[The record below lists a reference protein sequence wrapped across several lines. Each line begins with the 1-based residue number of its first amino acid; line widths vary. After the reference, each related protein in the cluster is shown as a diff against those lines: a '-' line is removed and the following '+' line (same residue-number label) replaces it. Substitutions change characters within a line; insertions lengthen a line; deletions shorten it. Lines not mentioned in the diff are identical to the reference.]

1 MAKAR
6 RNMAA
11 SVRARLLA
19 QSKESGQ
26 QFRLVL
32 TRYALERLLY
42 RLSLSAHAGRF
53 VLKGAM
59 LLTSWFDLPMRP
71 TRDIDLLGFGD
82 DDSEAM
88 LETFRD
94 ILAVEADDGV
104 QFDREA
110 LKVER
115 IRDHLAYGGVRL
127 RTRASIDGAL
137 VAVVIDIGFGDAI
150 EPGLEEIDYPVMLDQ
165 PAPRLRAY
173 AKETVIAEKF
183 QAMVDLGRANT
194 RMKDFFDI
202 WLMAQSFS
210 FDDDRLPQAIAA
222 TFARRNTAIPVDLPD
237 ALTQDFATDREKV
250 DQWTAFVRDI
260 SLDAGPLPD
269 VIERLA
275 VFLMPYAEAARR
287 L

>member
-1 MAKAR
+1 MSKAP
-6 RNMAA
+6 RNMGA

-26 QFRLVL
+26 QFQLVL

-42 RLSLSAHAGRF
+42 RLSLSPHAGRF
-53 VLKGAM
+53 ILKGAM

-71 TRDIDLLGFGD
+71 TRDVDLLGFGD
-82 DDSEAM
+82 ADSEAM
-88 LETFRD
+88 LETFREVFA
-94 ILAVEADDGV
+94 IEFDDGV
-104 QFDREA
+104 RFDRAA

-127 RTRASIDGAL
+127 RTTANIDGAV
-137 VAVVIDIGFGDAI
+137 VAVVIDVGFGDAI
-150 EPGLEEIDYPVMLDQ
+150 EPGAEEIDYPVMLDQ

-194 RMKDFFDI
+194 RLKDFFDI
-202 WLMAQSFS
+202 WLMTKSFS
-210 FDDDRLPQAIAA
+210 FEDERLAQAIAA
-222 TFARRNTAIPVDLPD
+222 TFARRETAIPQELPD
-237 ALTQDFATDREKV
+237 ALTQDFANDREKV
-250 DQWTAFVRDI
+250 VQWAAFTRDLAI
-260 SLDAGPLPD
+260 DAGPLSE
-269 VIERLA
+269 VVGRLA
-275 VFLMPYAEAARR
+275 DFLMPHAEAARR

>member
-1 MAKAR
+1 MAKPP
-6 RNMAA
+6 RNIGA

-19 QSKESGQ
+19 QAKESGQ
-26 QFRLVL
+26 QFQLVL

-42 RLSLSAHAGRF
+42 RLSVSAHAGRF
-53 VLKGAM
+53 ILKGAM

-104 QFDREA
+104 HFDRDA

-127 RTRASIDGAL
+127 RTKASIDGAL

-150 EPGLEEIDYPVMLDQ
+150 EPGAEEIDYPVMLDQ

-210 FDDDRLPQAIAA
+210 FEDGRLAQAIAA
-222 TFARRNTAIPVDLPD
+222 TFARRKTAIPVELPD
-237 ALTQDFATDREKV
+237 ALTQDFANDREKV
-250 DQWTAFVRDI
+250 DQWTAFTRDI
-260 SLDAGPLPD
+260 SLDAGPLSD
-269 VIERLA
+269 VIASLA
-275 VFLMPYAEAARR
+275 AFLMPQAEAARR

>member
-1 MAKAR
+1 MG
-6 RNMAA
+6 A

-19 QSKESGQ
+19 YSKESDQ
-26 QFRLVL
+26 QFQLVL

-42 RLSLSAHAGRF
+42 RLSQSAHADRF
-53 VLKGAM
+53 ILKGAM

-88 LETFRD
+88 LKTFRE
-94 ILAVEADDGV
+94 ILAVEADDGI
-104 QFDREA
+104 QFDRDA
-110 LKVER
+110 LMVER
-115 IRDHLAYGGVRL
+115 IRDHLAYGGIRL
-127 RTRASIDGAL
+127 RTKASIDGAL
-137 VAVVIDIGFGDAI
+137 VAVVIDIGFGDAT
-150 EPGLEEIDYPVMLDQ
+150 EPGAEKIVYPVMLDQ

-183 QAMVDLGRANT
+183 QAMVNLGRANT

-210 FDDDRLPQAIAA
+210 FEDDRLARAIAA
-222 TFARRNTAIPVDLPD
+222 TFARRKTAIPHEPPD
-237 ALTQDFATDREKV
+237 ALTQGFANDREKI
-250 DQWTAFVRDI
+250 DQWTAFIRDI
-260 SLDAGPLPD
+260 SLDAGLLSD
-269 VIERLA
+269 VIASLA
-275 VFLMPYAEAARR
+275 AFLMPQAAAARR